1 MRAGELARL
10 LGGRL
15 EGEDA
20 DLDGVGPLETAGPGE
35 LAFLREPGRVGE
47 LLHTRAGAVLIP
59 EGLEVEAAVT
69 APLIRVADPYA
80 ALRRVLEHFHPERP
94 PDAGI
99 HPTAVV
105 APEAGLDPSVS
116 VGPWTV
122 IESDVRIGAG
132 SVIGAGVFLGRG
144 CTLGDACHIHPGV
157 VVYAGTMIGHRVEI
171 LANAVIGS
179 DGFGHSLEEGAF
191 RKIPHVGRVV
201 LEDDVLVGAG
211 TTIDRATLGETRI
224 LAGTKLDNLVMVAH
238 NCRIGPRSAVAAQA
252 GFAGSTIVGAGVQ
265 IGGQAGFAGHLTVG
279 DGAVVGAQSGVTK
292 DVAPNTFVWGFPA
305 RLHKETLQAMAS
317 TARVPEIRRQIKA
330 LEARI
335 RKLEGDRSPAE
346 DSERGEQG

>member
-10 LGGRL
+10 LDGRL
-15 EGEDA
+15 EGEEVE
-20 DLDGVGPLETAGPGE
+20 LSGVAPLETAGSGE
-35 LAFLREPGRVGE
+35 LAFLREPGRAGE
-47 LLHTRAGAVLIP
+47 LLHTRAGAVLVP
-59 EGLEVEAAVT
+59 EDLT
-69 APLIRVADPYA
+69 ADEKVSTSLIRVKDPYA
-80 ALRRVLEHFHPERP
+80 ALRRVLEHFHPETAP
-94 PDAGI
+94 EPGV

-105 APEAGLDPSVS
+105 APGAELDPTVS
-116 VGPWTV
+116 VGPWAV
-122 IESDVRIGAG
+122 VESGAQVGAG

-144 CTLGDACHIHPGV
+144 CSLGSDCRIHPGV
-157 VVYAGTMIGHRVEI
+157 VVYADSVIGDRVEI

-179 DGFGHSLEEGAF
+179 DGFGHSVEDGTF

-238 NCRIGPRSAVAAQA
+238 NCRLGPHSAVAAQA

-279 DGAVVGAQSGVTK
+279 DGAVVGAQSGVIK

-305 RLHKETLQAMAS
+305 RLHKETLQTMAN
-317 TARVPEIRRQIKA
+317 TARVPEVRRRLKEI
-330 LEARI
+330 EARV
-335 RKLEGDRSPAE
+335 RMLEEGRSPE
-346 DSERGEQG
+346 RDSQRGE